1 MSVVAEPLA
10 VRVRRGD
17 SLRMLL
23 VKMPAPAEVEQA
35 AYAGFDAVIV
45 DTEHGP
51 AAGPELEHH
60 LRAAD
65 AAGTAALV
73 RVPAVDAGQ
82 IPAALDAGATGIVV
96 PHVVDAAGASA
107 VVDCARYPPRGHR
120 GLALTTR
127 AGRFGTAALAD
138 YLDRAAR
145 ETLVF
150 VQIED
155 AEAVPRAE
163 QILSV
168 DGVDG
173 VLIGTTD
180 LSISLGHPGEPGCR
194 EVQAA
199 VDEIIAAAGRTRK
212 AVATVANSA
221 ADTLAE
227 PDGRRGSISV
237 FVATMLIRDALRAA
251 GAAPPAD
258 TARVPAFRG
267 HTLVLLPGMLG
278 TADLWDGIAPTLAEH
293 ASVHAAR
300 IDLDDTVEEMA
311 ESVLAAAPDRFAL
324 AGHSLGAIVALTVA
338 RRAPRRVTRLA
349 LLNANPRAPSDAQ
362 LAEWAETEARVRD
375 GDFAAVADEFA
386 RANVP
391 EFRRDD
397 AGLVGRIEA
406 MALEVG
412 PGGLLRQL
420 AAQRARPDLR
430 SVLGQVACPT
440 LVVAGDAD
448 GICPPALQEEMAAAI
463 PGARLERL
471 SRCGHMSTL
480 ETPERVGPLIAQLL
494 A

>member
-1 MSVVAEPLA
+1 MSLATEPLA
-10 VRVRRGD
+10 ARVRRGD

-35 AYAGFDAVIV
+35 GYAGFDAVIL

-51 AAGPELEHH
+51 GAGPDLEHH

-65 AAGTAALV
+65 AAGIAALV
-73 RVPAVDAGQ
+73 RVPAMGPGL
-82 IPAALDAGATGIVV
+82 ILAALDAGATGVVV
-96 PHVVDAAGASA
+96 PHVVDPSVAAA
-107 VVDCARYPPRGHR
+107 VVDAAHYPPRGHR

-138 YLDRAAR
+138 HLDRAAR
-145 ETLVF
+145 QTLVL

-155 AEAVPRAE
+155 AEAVPRAQE
-163 QILSV
+163 ILFV

-180 LSISLGHPGEPGCR
+180 LSISLGHPGDPDCR
-194 EVQAA
+194 EVRAA
-199 VDEIIAAAGRTRK
+199 VDEIVAAGGRAGK
-212 AVATVANSA
+212 AVATVARSA
-221 ADTLAE
+221 AEASRE
-227 PDGRRGSISV
+227 PGVTITV
-237 FVATMLIRDALRAA
+237 FVATLVIRDALRAA
-251 GAAPPAD
+251 AAAPPAT
-258 TARVPAFRG
+258 TATPRG
-267 HTLVLLPGMLG
+267 GTLILLPGMLG
-278 TADLWDGIAPTLAEH
+278 TAELWDDVAPTLAQL

-300 IDLDDTVEEMA
+300 IDLDDSVEEMA
-311 ESVLAAAPDRFAL
+311 ESVLVSAPDRFAL
-324 AGHSLGAIVALTVA
+324 AGHSLGAIVALAVT
-338 RRAPRRVTRLA
+338 RQAPARVTGLA

-362 LAEWAETEARVRD
+362 LAEWADTETRVRE

-391 EFRRDD
+391 EFRRGD
-397 AGLVGRIEA
+397 ADLVGRIEA

-412 PGGLLRQL
+412 PRGLLRQL

-430 SVLGQVACPT
+430 PFLGQVACPT

-448 GICPPALQEEMAAAI
+448 GICPPTLQEEMAAAI

>member
-1 MSVVAEPLA
+1 MSLAAEPLA
-10 VRVRRGD
+10 ARVRRGD

-35 AYAGFDAVIV
+35 AYAGFDAVIL

-51 AAGPELEHH
+51 GAGPELEHH

-65 AAGTAALV
+65 AAGIAALV
-73 RVPAVDAGQ
+73 RVPAVEPGP
-82 IPAALDAGATGIVV
+82 ILAALDAGATGVVV
-96 PHVVDAAGASA
+96 PHVVDPGVAAA
-107 VVDCARYPPRGHR
+107 VVDAAHYPPRGHR

-138 YLDRAAR
+138 HLDRAAR
-145 ETLVF
+145 QTLVL

-155 AEAVPRAE
+155 AEAVPHAQE
-163 QILSV
+163 ILSV

-180 LSISLGHPGEPGCR
+180 LSISLGHPGEPDCR
-194 EVQAA
+194 EVRAA
-199 VDEIIAAAGRTRK
+199 VDEIVAAGGRAGK
-212 AVATVANSA
+212 AVATVARSA
-221 ADTLAE
+221 VEASRE
-227 PDGRRGSISV
+227 PGVTIAV
-237 FVATMLIRDALRAA
+237 FVATLVIRDALRAA
-251 GAAPPAD
+251 AAPPAVAAA
-258 TARVPAFRG
+258 TTPRG
-267 HTLVLLPGMLG
+267 GTLILLPGMLG
-278 TADLWDGIAPTLAEH
+278 TAELWDDVAPTLAQL

-300 IDLDDTVEEMA
+300 IDLDDSVEEMA
-311 ESVLAAAPDRFAL
+311 ESVLVSAPDRFAL
-324 AGHSLGAIVALTVA
+324 AGHSLGAIVALAVT
-338 RRAPRRVTRLA
+338 RRAPARVTGLA
-349 LLNANPRAPSDAQ
+349 LLNANPRAPSEAQ
-362 LAEWAETEARVRD
+362 LAEWADTETRVRE

-397 AGLVGRIEA
+397 ADLLGRIEA

-412 PGGLLRQL
+412 PHGLLRQL

-430 SVLGQVACPT
+430 PFLGQVACPT

-480 ETPERVGPLIAQLL
+480 ETPERVGPLIARLL